1 MSRIGRVSNGV
12 TSLITVEPLTDAD
25 VAALLKQGDEA
36 ALAEAYRRFSG
47 LVFTI
52 ALRSLGDRLDAED
65 VTQQVFVAAWQGRH
79 DYHDNQGTL
88 AGWLIGITR
97 HKVVDRLRVSERELK
112 SQQAVAR
119 VVEPAAKHTDDVDRV
134 ADRVMLADELSR
146 LGQPQRDIIE
156 LAFYDDLTH
165 VQIAERLGLPL
176 GTVKSH
182 LRRSL
187 ERLRTHMEAHR
198 VSL

>member
-1 MSRIGRVSNGV
+1 V
-12 TSLITVEPLTDAD
+12 ITVVPTTDAE
-25 VAALLKQGDEA
+25 VAVRLSQGDEF
-36 ALAEAYRRFSG
+36 ALAEAYERFSS

-52 ALRSLGDRLDAED
+52 AFRSLGDRLDAED
-65 VTQQVFVAAWQGRH
+65 VTQQVFVAAWQGRNT
-79 DYHDNQGTL
+79 YSATSGSL

-97 HKVVDRLRVSERELK
+97 HKITDRMRASERERK
-112 SQQAVAR
+112 SQHAALT
-119 VVEPAAKHTDDVDRV
+119 VVEPTRKPIDDVDRV
-134 ADRVMLADELSR
+134 ADRVVLSDELAR

-156 LAFYDDLTH
+156 LAFYEDLTH
-165 VQIAERLGLPL
+165 VQIADRLGLPL

-187 ERLRTHMEAHR
+187 ERLRTRLEVDR